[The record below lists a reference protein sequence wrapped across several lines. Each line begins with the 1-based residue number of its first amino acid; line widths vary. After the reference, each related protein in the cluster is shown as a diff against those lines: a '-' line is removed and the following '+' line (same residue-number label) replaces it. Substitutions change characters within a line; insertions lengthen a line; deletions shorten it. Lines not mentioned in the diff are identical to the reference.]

1 MNPQS
6 IITVSWTHKETWS
19 YTLKWGKV
27 DLHAAATRIMDEK
40 QSCGI
45 LPENVDEKLNI
56 IAMYQHLKDISPNL
70 VSDCGQVF
78 PM

>member
-40 QSCGI
+40 KSSGI
-45 LPENVDEKLNI
+45 LP
-56 IAMYQHLKDISPNL
+56 
-70 VSDCGQVF
+70 
-78 PM
+78 